1 VEGNPHEEGSIHQQR
16 LRWTGVVTVIAIVGF
31 GLVALAVLAL
41 AVGLFDAAQAG
52 RLRWVARDRR
62 AAWEQKQRAAAT
74 STRNRYRGF

>member
-1 VEGNPHEEGSIHQQR
+1 
-16 LRWTGVVTVIAIVGF
+16 VVTVIAIVGF

-62 AAWEQKQRAAAT
+62 AAWEERQRAAAAPA
-74 STRNRYRGF
+74 RDRFPGV

>member
-1 VEGNPHEEGSIHQQR
+1 
-16 LRWTGVVTVIAIVGF
+16 VVTVIAIVGF